1 MIRLIHQKIRNK
13 KWLNLC
19 LFTGISLLV
28 AVFACHPMLEGGS
41 NDKLLVTAFENYA
54 KEHQEFPAVF
64 SRTGSYETS
73 DYPTAE
79 SIYQRMDAYE
89 KKWLEYVEVDSVV
102 SQQSLKL
109 SPSNAQ
115 SNLGFS
121 DRFLGIGLLRDME
134 SHMEIVKGEG
144 LDADTEAESFPCI
157 ISESVMDATGLVVGE
172 EITFPYAL
180 NDREEPVKFVV
191 SGIFRESSDSDNY
204 WYHEA
209 AYYERQIFVS
219 EAVFDTLMAEYG
231 YGTVAFEDNLLLDY
245 TQINHHN
252 AAAYLDYI
260 KEFRKADGSFGANF
274 IQILENY
281 QIESRTVRT
290 ILWVL
295 ELPCAVLLLL
305 FIYMVSGQVL
315 YAEEREIAV
324 LRSRGVTRG
333 QTMLLYVL
341 QSWILSGAGAVFGLL
356 LGYVMCKFAA
366 KTDAFLQ
373 FTGKDVSM
381 YSFSWKMLPY
391 ALAACIIATLFMVF
405 PVWKKSKIT
414 IVEQKSAG
422 REAGKSPIWERT
434 FLDLILLGISCY
446 LFYNYGKQSDALS
459 ASVIA
464 GESLDP
470 IIFLDASLFI
480 FSCGLVFLRLTKYLI
495 MLVDHLGKRRWNC
508 ALYASF
514 LQIRRT
520 FHKQSF
526 ISVFLI
532 MTIAMGI
539 FQANMARTMN
549 ANNEERIRYNVG
561 ADVRLQQE
569 WKMHVYRN
577 DEKVSVTYEEPDFQ
591 EYAGLV
597 ENQIC
602 NSITRVVEEDST
614 DVVVGSRKLSA
625 CQLMGIHT
633 KEFGETAE
641 LMDGLNDKHWFYALN
656 ALAEDVDGVI
666 LSRNAAEAL
675 EVSVGDSINYMR
687 YSPYFSQGDD
697 PINTAKATVCAIVDS
712 FPGYERYRYVYN
724 SEGELKEEENY
735 LIVANYA
742 TVIDLFGMTPYHIW
756 MRLSPGA
763 SSEQVADYMRE
774 NGCKIAQW
782 CSLEEELEASK
793 SSALIQITNGMFT
806 MGFLISM
813 LVCSVG
819 FLIYWIMVMKQREM
833 LFGIYRAMGMRM
845 SEIRTMLINE
855 QIFGSLLSI
864 LTGAG
869 VGVISTLLF
878 VRLITL
884 VYLPRKHNI
893 PIRICLYGTDMV
905 KLFALVFLV
914 VIFCGVVLRNLLKN
928 MKIAQ
933 ALKLGED

>member
-19 LFTGISLLV
+19 LFAGISLLV
-28 AVFACHPMLEGGS
+28 AVFACHPMMEEGS

-54 KEHQEFPAVF
+54 KEYQEFPAVF
-64 SRTGSYETS
+64 SRTGSYETT

-89 KKWLEYVEVDSVV
+89 EKWLEYVEVDPVA

-134 SHMEIVKGEG
+134 SHVEIVKGEG
-144 LDADTEAESFPCI
+144 LDADTEAGSFPCI

-180 NDREEPVKFVV
+180 NHREEPVKFVV
-191 SGIFRESSDSDNY
+191 SGIFRESFDSDNY

-219 EAVFDTLMAEYG
+219 ERVFDTLLEEYG
-231 YGTVAFEDNLLLDY
+231 YKTVVFEDDLLLDY
-245 TQINHHN
+245 TQINHRN
-252 AAAYLDYI
+252 AVVYLDYI

-295 ELPCAVLLLL
+295 ELPCVVLLLL
-305 FIYMVSGQVL
+305 FLYMVSGQVL
-315 YAEEREIAV
+315 HAEEREIAV

-341 QSWILSGAGAVFGLL
+341 QSLILSAGALAVGMI
-356 LGYVMCKFAA
+356 LGYGMCKLTA
-366 KTDAFLQ
+366 KTDAFLE
-373 FTGKDVSM
+373 FASKDVSL
-381 YSFSWKMLPY
+381 YCFSWNMIPY
-391 ALAACIIATLFMVF
+391 GLAACILATLFMTL
-405 PVWKKSKIT
+405 PVWKKARIT
-414 IVEQKSAG
+414 IVQQKSAG
-422 REAGKSPIWERT
+422 METGKKAIWEKT

-446 LFYNYGKQSDALS
+446 LLYNYRKQSDVLS

-470 IIFLDASLFI
+470 MIFLDASLFI
-480 FSCGLVFLRLTKYLI
+480 FSCGLVFLRLTKYLV
-495 MLVDHLGKRRWNC
+495 MLVDFLGKKHWSC
-508 ALYASF
+508 AMYASF

-526 ISVFLI
+526 LSVFLI

-549 ANNEERIRYNVG
+549 ANNEERLCYNVG

-602 NSITRVVEEDST
+602 RSITRVVEDDNT
-614 DVVVGSRKLSA
+614 DVVVGGQKLSA

-641 LMDGLNDKHWFYALN
+641 LMEGLNDKHWFYALN

-697 PINTAKATVCAIVDS
+697 PINTVKATVCAIVDS
-712 FPGYERYRYVYN
+712 FPGYERYRYVYD

-742 TVIDLFGMTPYHIW
+742 TLIDLFGMTPYHVW

-763 SSEQVADYMRE
+763 SSEQVVEYMEE
-774 NGCKIAQW
+774 NGLKRAQW
-782 CSLEEELEASK
+782 LSLEQEMEKSK
-793 SSALIQITNGMFT
+793 GAALVQITNGMFT
-806 MGFLISM
+806 MGFLISI

-819 FLIYWIMVMKQREM
+819 FLIYWIMAMKQREM

-845 SEIRTMLINE
+845 SEIRTMLMNE
-855 QIFGSLLSI
+855 QIFGSLLPI
-864 LTGAG
+864 LAGAG
-869 VGVISTLLF
+869 VGTISTLLF

-893 PIRICLYGTDMV
+893 PIRIYLYGTDMV
-905 KLFALVFLV
+905 KLFAIVFLV
-914 VIFCGVVLRNLLKN
+914 VILCGVVLKRLLKN